1 MSSSQTPEPSGP
13 IEIDKIKRQST
24 RADQLSTV
32 AVVIAVVFLVGIVWE
47 TRPWDRGADTDDAI
61 GLTGGAAG
69 APRPE
74 ENAPDFTLP
83 RANGSPL
90 RLSDLRGRAVFLNFW
105 ATWCTFC
112 IEEMPAMQRIAD
124 QYGDDLVVLGVNA
137 GNSVQDGSGFAA
149 RVGAKYELVYDTSQE
164 VVRGYRVRAMPTS
177 YFITADGKIVDA
189 QFGFLTYDDMVT
201 KVERLLERSAKAAQ

>member
-1 MSSSQTPEPSGP
+1 MSSLQIPEPSDP

-32 AVVIAVVFLVGIVWE
+32 AVVIAVVFLVGIIWQ
-47 TRPWDRGADTDDAI
+47 TRPWDRGVDTNDEI

-69 APRPE
+69 APRPGD
-74 ENAPDFTLP
+74 NAPDFTLP
-83 RANGSPL
+83 RANGTSL
-90 RLSDLRGRAVFLNFW
+90 ELSDLRGRAVFLNFW

-112 IEEMPAMQRIAD
+112 IEEMPDMQRIAD

-137 GNSVQDGSGFAA
+137 GNSVEEGSSFAE
-149 RVGAKYELVYDTSQE
+149 RVGAQYELVYDTSQE

-177 YFITADGKIVDA
+177 YFITPNGEIIDA
-189 QFGFLTYDDMVT
+189 QFGFMTYDDMVE
-201 KVERLLERSAKAAQ
+201 KVDRLLERSGKATQ